1 MRTVPGKVEADM
13 RAAMLLRDELFDLFK
28 AGVAAASAVATLP
41 PVLPSAAPAGR
52 TIVLGCG
59 KAAAAMAEIAAAN
72 LPGNLIGCVVTRFG
86 HGAKA
91 PTGDITVIEASHPV
105 PDAAS
110 LAAGR
115 RIRELAATARAG
127 DRVIFLI
134 SGGGSSLLV
143 DPVPGLSLPRKA
155 EINDHLVRSGVAIAD
170 INLVRRHLS
179 QVKGG
184 RLAAAAAAAAG
195 DMHSFVI
202 SDVVGDDPAV
212 VASGPSIASP
222 FEPER
227 AIAVLADSGWA
238 VDDALVAAIRCSAP
252 PPAPAHPVHVIAD
265 ARTALDA
272 VTREA
277 EKRGWRVIRIGDE
290 LDGDAAQ
297 TGRAHAAMALDHA
310 ATGAPC
316 LLVSGGELTVEVRA
330 RNGRGGPNLEY
341 LAALMA
347 ALPEGA
353 PVAALACDSDGID
366 GSEDNA
372 GGWFDA
378 AHRMPAAEC
387 AAALAANRSYDLFER
402 LGGLVKTGPT
412 RTNVNDI
419 RLIAV
424 GAPS

>member
-1 MRTVPGKVEADM
+1 M
-13 RAAMLLRDELFDLFK
+13 MLREELVAIFE
-28 AGVAAASAVATLP
+28 AGVAAAGAPATLP
-41 PVLPSAAPAGR
+41 RLLPRTPPLSGR

-59 KAAAAMAEIAAAN
+59 KAAAAMAEVAADG
-72 LPGNLIGCVVTRFG
+72 LPGRLEGCVVTRFG
-86 HGAKA
+86 HGARRS
-91 PTGDITVIEASHPV
+91 TGAIAVIEARHPV

-115 RIRELAATARAG
+115 RIREQAATARKG
-127 DRVIFLI
+127 DRVVFLI

-143 DPVPGLSLPRKA
+143 DPLPGLTLETKA
-155 EINDHLVRSGVAIAD
+155 SINSHLVHAGVPIAD
-170 INLVRRHLS
+170 INCVRRHLS

-212 VASGPSIASP
+212 VASGPSVASP

-227 AIAVLADSGWA
+227 AIAILSDSGWR
-238 VDDALVAAIRCSAP
+238 VGDTLAAMIRAAAP
-252 PPAPAHPVHVIAD
+252 PPSPVHPVEVIAD

-272 VTREA
+272 ASTYAR
-277 EKRGWRVIRIGDE
+277 KRGWRVVRIGDD
-290 LDGDAAQ
+290 LAGDAAA
-297 TGRAHAAMALDHA
+297 TGRAHAALALAHA
-310 ATGAPC
+310 GAGTPC
-316 LLVSGGELTVEVRA
+316 LLVSGGELTVSVKA
-330 RNGRGGPNLEY
+330 QDGRGGPNLEY
-341 LAALMA
+341 LAGLMA

-366 GSEDNA
+366 GSGDNA
-372 GGWFDA
+372 GGWFDGA
-378 AHRMPAAEC
+378 RRAPMADCE
-387 AAALAANRSYDLFER
+387 AALAANRSYDLFAR
-402 LGGLVKTGPT
+402 LGGLVMTGPT

-424 GAPS
+424 GAPAQPRATVSSSSAVTG

>member
-1 MRTVPGKVEADM
+1 
-13 RAAMLLRDELFDLFK
+13 MLLRDALFAIFK
-28 AGVAAASAVATLP
+28 AGVDAAG
-41 PVLPSAAPAGR
+41 APAALTARLPGGAPRGR

-59 KAAAAMAEIAAAN
+59 KAAGAMAEVAAAQ
-72 LPGNLIGCVVTRFG
+72 LSGEVTGCVVTRFG
-86 HGAKA
+86 HGARG
-91 PTGDITVIEASHPV
+91 PTGGIEVIEASHPV

-115 RIRELAATARAG
+115 RIRECAATARAG

-143 DPVPGLSLPRKA
+143 DPIPGLTLARKA
-155 EINDHLVRSGVAIAD
+155 AINDHLVKSGVAIGD

-184 RLAAAAAAAAG
+184 RLAAAASAASQ

-227 AIAVLADSGWA
+227 AIAILAQSGWA
-238 VDDALVAAIRCSAP
+238 VGDGLAALIRAAAP
-252 PPAPAHPVHVIAD
+252 PPVPAHPVHVIAD

-272 VTREA
+272 ATLAARA
-277 EKRGWRVIRIGDE
+277 RGWQVVRIGDD
-290 LDGDAAQ
+290 LAGDAAE
-297 TGRAHAAMALDHA
+297 TGRAHAALALEHA
-310 ATGAPC
+310 ARGTPC
-316 LLVSGGELTVEVRA
+316 LLISGGELTVRVRA
-330 RNGRGGPNLEY
+330 RDGRGGPNLEY
-341 LAALMA
+341 LAGLMA

-353 PVAALACDSDGID
+353 PVTALACDSDGID

-378 AHRMPAAEC
+378 HSRAPAAEC

-402 LGGLVKTGPT
+402 LGGLIKTGPT

>member
-1 MRTVPGKVEADM
+1 
-13 RAAMLLRDELFDLFK
+13 MLLRDELFEIFR
-28 AGVAAASAVATLP
+28 AGVEAASAAASLP
-41 PVLPSAAPAGR
+41 PLLPSSPPAGR

-59 KAAAAMAEIAAAN
+59 KAAAAMAEVAAAH
-72 LPGNLIGCVVTRFG
+72 LPGDVTGCVVTRFN
-86 HGAKA
+86 HGARA
-91 PTGDITVIEASHPV
+91 PTGGIEVIEASHPV

-143 DPVPGLSLPRKA
+143 DPIPGLSLERKA
-155 EINDHLVRSGVAIAD
+155 EINDHLVKSGVAIAD

-184 RLAAAAAAAAG
+184 RLAVAARAAAA
-195 DMHSFVI
+195 DMHTFVI
-202 SDVVGDDPAV
+202 SDVVGDDPAI
-212 VASGPSIASP
+212 VASGPSIASA
-222 FEPER
+222 FDPER
-227 AIAVLADSGWA
+227 AIAILADSGWA
-238 VDDALVAAIRCSAP
+238 VDETLAAMIRGSAP
-252 PPAPAHPVHVIAD
+252 LPAPPHPVHVVAD

-277 EKRGWRVIRIGDE
+277 EKRGWRVIRIGDDLE
-290 LDGDAAQ
+290 GDASR
-297 TGRAHAAMALDHA
+297 TGRAHAALAMEQAES
-310 ATGAPC
+310 GQPC

-330 RNGRGGPNLEY
+330 RDGRGGPNLEY
-341 LAALMA
+341 LAGLMA
-347 ALPEGA
+347 ALPEGV
-353 PVAALACDSDGID
+353 PIAALACDSDGID

-378 AHRMPAAEC
+378 AHRAAAAEC
-387 AAALAANRSYDLFER
+387 DAALAANRSYDLFER
-402 LGGLVKTGPT
+402 LGGLIKTGPT

>member
-1 MRTVPGKVEADM
+1 
-13 RAAMLLRDELFDLFK
+13 MLLRDELFAIFK
-28 AGVAAASAVATLP
+28 AGVDAASAAAALTAQLPVAP
-41 PVLPSAAPAGR
+41 PQGR

-59 KAAAAMAEIAAAN
+59 KAAGAMAEVAAAH
-72 LPGNLIGCVVTRFG
+72 LPGAVTGCVVTRFG
-86 HGAKA
+86 HGARC
-91 PTGDITVIEASHPV
+91 PTGAIEVIEASHPV

-115 RIRELAATARAG
+115 RIRDLAATARAG
-127 DRVIFLI
+127 DRVVFLI

-143 DPVPGLSLPRKA
+143 DPIPGLTLETKA
-155 EINDHLVRSGVAIAD
+155 AINAHLVKSGVPIAD
-170 INLVRRHLS
+170 INCVRRHLS

-195 DMHSFVI
+195 DMHTYVI

-222 FEPER
+222 FEAER
-227 AIAVLADSGWA
+227 ALSILAQSGLP
-238 VDDALVAAIRCSAP
+238 VDEDLAAMIRAAAP
-252 PPAPAHPVHVIAD
+252 PPVPLHPVHIIAN
-265 ARTALDA
+265 ARTAL
-272 VTREA
+272 EA
-277 EKRGWRVIRIGDE
+277 ASAQALAQGWTVIRIGDD
-290 LDGDAAQ
+290 LHGDAAA
-297 TGRAHAAMALDHA
+297 TGRAHAALALRHA
-310 ATGAPC
+310 AAGARC
-316 LLVSGGELTVEVRA
+316 LLVSGGELTVTVRN
-330 RNGRGGPNLEY
+330 REGRGGPNLEY
-341 LAALMA
+341 LTGMMA

-372 GGWFDA
+372 GGFFDA
-378 AHRMPAAEC
+378 ATRASATAC
-387 AAALAANRSYDLFER
+387 DAALMANRTYDLFESI
-402 LGGLVKTGPT
+402 GGLIMTGPT

>member
-1 MRTVPGKVEADM
+1 
-13 RAAMLLRDELFDLFK
+13 MLLRDDLFQIFR
-28 AGVAAASAVATLP
+28 AGVDAAGAAATLP
-41 PVLPSAAPAGR
+41 PLLPSVHPAGQ

-59 KAAAAMAEIAAAN
+59 KAAAAMAEAAAAH
-72 LPGNLIGCVVTRFG
+72 LPGAVTGCVVTRFG
-86 HGAKA
+86 HGAQA
-91 PTGDITVIEASHPV
+91 ATGGIAVIEASHPV

-115 RIRELAATARAG
+115 RIREIAATARAG

-143 DPVPGLSLPRKA
+143 DPIPGLSLERKA
-155 EINDHLVRSGVAIAD
+155 AINQHLVKSGVAITE

-184 RLAAAAAAAAG
+184 RLAAAASAAAR

-222 FEPER
+222 FEPDR
-227 AIAVLADSGWA
+227 ALAILANSGFA
-238 VDDALVAAIRCSAP
+238 TDENLAALIRAAAP
-252 PPAPAHPVHVIAD
+252 PAAPAHPVHVIAD
-265 ARTALDA
+265 ARTALHA
-272 VTREA
+272 A
-277 EKRGWRVIRIGDE
+277 SLAAQAKGWTVIGIGDE
-290 LDGDAAQ
+290 LSGDAAQ
-297 TGRAHAAMALDHA
+297 TGRAHAALALQYA
-310 ATGAPC
+310 AKGQPC
-316 LLVSGGELTVEVRA
+316 LLMSGGELTVEVRA
-330 RNGRGGPNLEY
+330 SDGRGGPNLEY
-341 LAALMA
+341 LTGLMA

-353 PVAALACDSDGID
+353 PITALACDSDGID

-378 AHRMPAAEC
+378 ARLAAPEAC
-387 AAALAANRSYDLFER
+387 EAALKTNRTYDLFER
-402 LGGLVKTGPT
+402 IGGLVKTGPT

-424 GAPS
+424 GAKP

>member
-1 MRTVPGKVEADM
+1 
-13 RAAMLLRDELFDLFK
+13 MLHKELLAIFR
-28 AGVAAASAVATLP
+28 AGVDAAAAPHALPRVLPTTLP
-41 PVLPSAAPAGR
+41 ASGR

-59 KAAAAMAEIAAAN
+59 KAAAAMAEVAAAH
-72 LPGNLIGCVVTRFG
+72 LPGEITGCVVTRFG
-86 HGAKA
+86 HGARGA
-91 PTGDITVIEASHPV
+91 TGGIEVIEASHPV

-115 RIRELAATARAG
+115 RIRDLATTARAG
-127 DRVIFLI
+127 DRVVFLI
-134 SGGGSSLLV
+134 SGGGSALLV
-143 DPVPGLSLPRKA
+143 DPIPGLGLEAKA
-155 EINDHLVRSGVAIAD
+155 QINRHLVKSGVAITD
-170 INLVRRHLS
+170 INCVRRHLS

-227 AIAVLADSGWA
+227 ALSILAASGWA
-238 VDDALVAAIRCSAP
+238 VSDAFAEMIRAAAP
-252 PPAPAHPVHVIAD
+252 PPVAPHPVHVIAD

-272 VTREA
+272 ASRHA
-277 EKRGWRVIRIGDE
+277 RGLGWKVVRIGDD
-290 LDGDAAQ
+290 LVGDAAA
-297 TGRAHAAMALDHA
+297 TGRTHAALALSHA
-310 ATGAPC
+310 QAGAPC
-316 LLVSGGELTVEVRA
+316 LLLSGGELTVEVKA
-330 RNGRGGPNLEY
+330 RDGRGGPNLEY
-341 LAALMA
+341 LTGLMA
-347 ALPEGA
+347 ALPQGA
-353 PVAALACDSDGID
+353 PIAALACDSDGID

-378 AHRMPAAEC
+378 ANRAPTPDCE
-387 AAALAANRSYDLFER
+387 AALAANCTYDLFER
-402 LGGLVKTGPT
+402 CGTLVKTGPT

-424 GAPS
+424 GARQ

>member
-1 MRTVPGKVEADM
+1 
-13 RAAMLLRDELFDLFK
+13 MLLLRQELLSIFK
-28 AGVAAASAVATLP
+28 AGVDAASAPAALAARLPQTLP
-41 PVLPSAAPAGR
+41 ASGR
-52 TIVLGCG
+52 TLVLGCG
-59 KAAAAMAEIAAAN
+59 KAAAAMAEVAAAH
-72 LPGNLIGCVVTRFG
+72 LPGRVEGCVVTRFG
-86 HGAKA
+86 HGARA
-91 PTGDITVIEASHPV
+91 PTGAIEVIEASHPV

-115 RIRELAATARAG
+115 RIRECAASARAG
-127 DRVIFLI
+127 DRVVFLI

-143 DPVPGLSLPRKA
+143 DPIPGLTLEAKA
-155 EINDHLVRSGVAIAD
+155 AINAHLVRSGAAIAD
-170 INLVRRHLS
+170 INCVRRHLS

-184 RLAAAAAAAAG
+184 RIAAAAASAAG
-195 DMHSFVI
+195 DMHTYVI

-222 FEPER
+222 FEPDR
-227 AIAVLADSGWA
+227 ALAILSDSGWA
-238 VDDALVAAIRCSAP
+238 VDESLAAMIRAAAP
-252 PPAPAHPVHVIAD
+252 PAAPSHPVHVIAD

-272 VTREA
+272 ATRAAEA
-277 EKRGWRVIRIGDE
+277 FGHKVIRIGDDLE
-290 LDGDAAQ
+290 GDAAQ
-297 TGRAHAAMALDHA
+297 TGRAHAALALRYA
-310 ATGAPC
+310 AQGTPC
-316 LLVSGGELTVEVRA
+316 LLISGGELTVEVRSPG
-330 RNGRGGPNLEY
+330 GRGGPNLEY

-378 AHRMPAAEC
+378 ATRVPAIDC
-387 AAALAANRSYDLFER
+387 NAALAAHCTYDLFQR
-402 LGGLVKTGPT
+402 TDGLVITGPT

-424 GAPS
+424 GAPA

>member
-1 MRTVPGKVEADM
+1 
-13 RAAMLLRDELFDLFK
+13 MLLRDELFAIFK
-28 AGVAAASAVATLP
+28 AGVDAASAAVAMTAQLP
-41 PVLPSAAPAGR
+41 VTPPQGR

-59 KAAAAMAEIAAAN
+59 KAAGAMAEVAAAH
-72 LPGNLIGCVVTRFG
+72 LPGAVTGCVVTRFG
-86 HGAKA
+86 HGARW
-91 PTGDITVIEASHPV
+91 PTGAIEVIEASHPV

-115 RIRELAATARAG
+115 RIRDLAATARAG
-127 DRVIFLI
+127 DRVVFLI

-143 DPVPGLSLPRKA
+143 DPIPGLTLETKA
-155 EINDHLVRSGVAIAD
+155 AINAHLVKSGVPIAD
-170 INLVRRHLS
+170 INCVRRHLS

-195 DMHSFVI
+195 DMHTYVI

-222 FEPER
+222 FEAER
-227 AIAVLADSGWA
+227 ALSILAQSGLP
-238 VDDALVAAIRCSAP
+238 VDEDLAAMIRAAAP
-252 PPAPAHPVHVIAD
+252 PPVPLHPVHIIAN
-265 ARTALDA
+265 ARTAL
-272 VTREA
+272 EA
-277 EKRGWRVIRIGDE
+277 ASSQALAQGWTVIRIGDD
-290 LDGDAAQ
+290 LHGDAAA
-297 TGRAHAAMALDHA
+297 TGRAHAALALRHA
-310 ATGAPC
+310 AAGARC
-316 LLVSGGELTVEVRA
+316 LLVSGGELTVTVRN
-330 RNGRGGPNLEY
+330 REGRGGPNLEY
-341 LAALMA
+341 LTGMMA

-372 GGWFDA
+372 GGFFDA
-378 AHRMPAAEC
+378 ATRASATAC
-387 AAALAANRSYDLFER
+387 DAALMANRTYDLFESI
-402 LGGLVKTGPT
+402 GGVIITGPT

>member
-1 MRTVPGKVEADM
+1 
-13 RAAMLLRDELFDLFK
+13 MLLRDELFAIFK
-28 AGVAAASAVATLP
+28 AGVDAASAAAAMTAQLP
-41 PVLPSAAPAGR
+41 VTPPQGR

-59 KAAAAMAEIAAAN
+59 KAAGAMAEVAAAH
-72 LPGNLIGCVVTRFG
+72 LPGAVTGCVVTRFG
-86 HGAKA
+86 HGARW
-91 PTGDITVIEASHPV
+91 PTGAIEVIEASHPA

-115 RIRELAATARAG
+115 RIRDLAATARAG
-127 DRVIFLI
+127 DRVVFLI

-143 DPVPGLSLPRKA
+143 DPIPGLTLETKA
-155 EINDHLVRSGVAIAD
+155 AINAHLVKSGVPIAD
-170 INLVRRHLS
+170 INCVRRHLS

-195 DMHSFVI
+195 DMHTYVI

-222 FEPER
+222 FEAER
-227 AIAVLADSGWA
+227 ALSILAQSGLP
-238 VDDALVAAIRCSAP
+238 VDEDLAAMIRAAAP
-252 PPAPAHPVHVIAD
+252 PPVPLHPVHIIAN
-265 ARTALDA
+265 ARTAL
-272 VTREA
+272 EA
-277 EKRGWRVIRIGDE
+277 ASSQALAQGWTVIRIGDD
-290 LDGDAAQ
+290 LQGDAAA
-297 TGRAHAAMALDHA
+297 TGRAHAALALRHA
-310 ATGAPC
+310 AAGARC
-316 LLVSGGELTVEVRA
+316 LLVSGGELTVTVRN
-330 RNGRGGPNLEY
+330 REGRGGPNLEY
-341 LAALMA
+341 LTGMMA

-372 GGWFDA
+372 GGFFDA
-378 AHRMPAAEC
+378 ATRASATAC
-387 AAALAANRSYDLFER
+387 DAALMANRTYDLFESI
-402 LGGLVKTGPT
+402 GGVIITGPT

>member
-1 MRTVPGKVEADM
+1 
-13 RAAMLLRDELFDLFK
+13 MLLRDELFAIFK
-28 AGVAAASAVATLP
+28 AGVDAASAAAAMTAQLP
-41 PVLPSAAPAGR
+41 VTPPHGR

-59 KAAAAMAEIAAAN
+59 KAAGAMAEVAAAH
-72 LPGNLIGCVVTRFG
+72 LPGAVTGCVVTRFG
-86 HGAKA
+86 HGARW
-91 PTGDITVIEASHPV
+91 PTGAIEVIEASHPV

-115 RIRELAATARAG
+115 RIRDLAATARAG
-127 DRVIFLI
+127 DRVVFLI

-143 DPVPGLSLPRKA
+143 DPIPGLTLETKA
-155 EINDHLVRSGVAIAD
+155 AINAHLVKSGVPIAD
-170 INLVRRHLS
+170 INCVRRHLS

-195 DMHSFVI
+195 DMHTYVI

-222 FEPER
+222 FEAER
-227 AIAVLADSGWA
+227 ALSILAQSGLP
-238 VDDALVAAIRCSAP
+238 VDEDLAAMIRAAAP
-252 PPAPAHPVHVIAD
+252 PPVPLHPVHIIAN
-265 ARTALDA
+265 ARTAL
-272 VTREA
+272 EA
-277 EKRGWRVIRIGDE
+277 ASSQALAQGWTVIRIGDD
-290 LDGDAAQ
+290 LQGDAAA
-297 TGRAHAAMALDHA
+297 TGRAHAALALRHA
-310 ATGAPC
+310 AAGARC
-316 LLVSGGELTVEVRA
+316 LLVSGGELTVTVRN
-330 RNGRGGPNLEY
+330 REGRGGPNLEY
-341 LAALMA
+341 LTGMMA

-372 GGWFDA
+372 GGFFDA
-378 AHRMPAAEC
+378 ATRASATAC
-387 AAALAANRSYDLFER
+387 DAALMANRTYDLFESI
-402 LGGLVKTGPT
+402 GGVIITGPT

>member
-1 MRTVPGKVEADM
+1 MM
-13 RAAMLLRDELFDLFK
+13 LRDELTALFE
-28 AGVAAASAVATLP
+28 AGVRAASAPAALAARLP
-41 PVLPSAAPAGR
+41 GHAPEGR

-59 KAAAAMAEIAAAN
+59 KAAAAMAEVAAEH
-72 LPGNLIGCVVTRFG
+72 LPGEVTGCVVTRFG
-86 HGAKA
+86 HGAKRS
-91 PTGDITVIEASHPV
+91 TGAIAVIEASHPV

-115 RIRELAATARAG
+115 RIRELAATARKG
-127 DRVIFLI
+127 DRVVFLI

-143 DPVPGLSLPRKA
+143 DPIAGLSLERKA
-155 EINDHLVRSGVAIAD
+155 QITDHLVKSGVAIRQ

-184 RLAAAAAAAAG
+184 RLAAAAAAD

-227 AIAVLADSGWA
+227 AIAILEASGWP
-238 VDDALVAAIRCSAP
+238 VDAGLAGLIHAAAP
-252 PPAPAHPVHVIAD
+252 PPVPPHPVHVIAD

-272 VTREA
+272 VTSAAEA
-277 EKRGWRVIRIGDE
+277 RGWRVVRIGD
-290 LDGDAAQ
+290 DMAGDAAA
-297 TGRAHAAMALDHA
+297 TGREHAGLALAHVSVG
-310 ATGAPC
+310 TPC
-316 LLVSGGELTVEVRA
+316 LLVSGGELTVEVRV
-330 RNGRGGPNLEY
+330 RGGRGGPNLEY
-341 LAALMA
+341 LTGLMA

-372 GGWFDA
+372 GGWLDA
-378 AHRMPAAEC
+378 KHRPPVADCE
-387 AAALAANRSYDLFER
+387 AALAANRTYDLFQR
-402 LGGLVKTGPT
+402 LGGLVITGPT

>member
-1 MRTVPGKVEADM
+1 
-13 RAAMLLRDELFDLFK
+13 MLLRDELFAIFQ
-28 AGVAAASAVATLP
+28 AGVDAASAPATLIP
-41 PVLPSAAPAGR
+41 LLPAGRPKGR

-59 KAAAAMAEIAAAN
+59 KAAAAMAEVAAAH
-72 LPGNLIGCVVTRFG
+72 LAGDVTGCVVTRFG

-91 PTGDITVIEASHPV
+91 PTGDIMVIEASHPV

-115 RIRELAATARAG
+115 RIRELAATAREG

-143 DPVPGLSLPRKA
+143 DPIPGLSLERKA
-155 EINDHLVRSGVAIAD
+155 AINRHLVTSGVAITE

-184 RLAAAAAAAAG
+184 RLAAAASAGAG

-212 VASGPSIASP
+212 VASGPSIASA
-222 FEPER
+222 FEPDR
-227 AIAVLADSGWA
+227 ALAVLADSGFA
-238 VDDALVAAIRCSAP
+238 VDDDLAALIRAAAP
-252 PPAPAHPVHVIAD
+252 PHAPTHPVHVIAD

-272 VTREA
+272 ASLAAQVN
-277 EKRGWRVIRIGDE
+277 GWPVIGIGDA
-290 LDGDAAQ
+290 LSGDASQ
-297 TGRAHAAMALDHA
+297 TGRAHAALALQYA
-310 ATGAPC
+310 AKGQPC
-316 LLVSGGELTVEVRA
+316 LLLSGGELTVEVHA
-330 RNGRGGPNLEY
+330 RDGRGGPNLEY
-341 LAALMA
+341 LTGLMA
-347 ALPEGA
+347 ALPEDA
-353 PVAALACDSDGID
+353 PIAALACDSDGID

-378 AHRMPAAEC
+378 SSRAVTADCE
-387 AAALAANRSYDLFER
+387 AALKANRTYDLFER
-402 LGGLVKTGPT
+402 MGGLVKTGPT

-424 GAPS
+424 GAKP

>member
-1 MRTVPGKVEADM
+1 M
-13 RAAMLLRDELFDLFK
+13 MLREELFAIFT
-28 AGVAAASAVATLP
+28 AGVDAASAPAALGARLPGVAP
-41 PVLPSAAPAGR
+41 QGR

-59 KAAAAMAEIAAAN
+59 KAAGAMAEVAAAH
-72 LPGNLIGCVVTRFG
+72 LPGKVTGCVVTRFG
-86 HGAKA
+86 HGAQRS
-91 PTGDITVIEASHPV
+91 TGGIEVIEASHPV

-115 RIRELAATARAG
+115 RIRELAASARTG
-127 DRVIFLI
+127 DRVVFLI

-143 DPVPGLSLPRKA
+143 DPIPGLTLEAKA
-155 EINDHLVRSGVAIAD
+155 RINDHLVKSGVPIAE
-170 INLVRRHLS
+170 INCVRRHLS

-184 RLAAAAAAAAG
+184 RLAAAAAVAAG
-195 DMHSFVI
+195 DMHSFII

-227 AIAVLADSGWA
+227 AIAILADSGWR
-238 VDDALVAAIRCSAP
+238 VDEALAAMIRAAAP
-252 PPAPAHPVHVIAD
+252 PPVPAHPVHVIAD

-272 VTREA
+272 A
-277 EKRGWRVIRIGDE
+277 SAQALALGWTVIRIGDD
-290 LDGDAAQ
+290 LDGDAAA
-297 TGRAHAAMALDHA
+297 TGRAHAALALGHA
-310 ATGAPC
+310 AAGARC
-316 LLVSGGELTVEVRA
+316 LLVSGGELTVTVRNRA
-330 RNGRGGPNLEY
+330 GRGGPNLEY
-341 LAALMA
+341 LTGLMA

-353 PVAALACDSDGID
+353 PVSALACDSDGID

-378 AHRMPAAEC
+378 ATRAPAGACE
-387 AAALAANRSYDLFER
+387 AALAANATYDLFQNT
-402 LGGLVKTGPT
+402 GGLIFTGPT

-424 GAPS
+424 GAPT

>member
-1 MRTVPGKVEADM
+1 M
-13 RAAMLLRDELFDLFK
+13 MLHEELLAIFK
-28 AGVAAASAVATLP
+28 AGVAAA
-41 PVLPSAAPAGR
+41 AAPAALPGVLPKGVPVSGR

-59 KAAAAMAEIAAAN
+59 KAAAAMAEVAAAE
-72 LPGNLIGCVVTRFG
+72 LEGAITGCVVTRFG
-86 HGAKA
+86 HGALGT
-91 PTGDITVIEASHPV
+91 TGGIEVIEASHPV

-115 RIRELAATARAG
+115 RIRECAATACAG

-143 DPVPGLSLPRKA
+143 DPIPGLTLATKA
-155 EINDHLVRSGVAIAD
+155 RINDHLVKSGAAITD
-170 INLVRRHLS
+170 INCVRRHLS

-184 RLAAAAAAAAG
+184 RLAAAATAAAG

-222 FEPER
+222 FEPKR
-227 AIAVLADSGWA
+227 ALAILEQSGWP
-238 VDDALVAAIRCSAP
+238 VDEALAGMICAAAP
-252 PPAPAHPVHVIAD
+252 PPVPPHPVHVIAD

-272 VTREA
+272 A
-277 EKRGWRVIRIGDE
+277 SAHAAALGWPVIRIGDD
-290 LDGDAAQ
+290 LDGDAAE
-297 TGRAHAAMALDHA
+297 TGRAHAALALEHA
-310 ATGAPC
+310 ARRAPC
-316 LLVSGGELTVEVRA
+316 LLLSGGELTVAVKA
-330 RNGRGGPNLEY
+330 KGGRGGPNLEY
-341 LAALMA
+341 LTGLMA
-347 ALPEGA
+347 ALPPGA
-353 PVAALACDSDGID
+353 PIAALACDSDGID

-378 AHRMPAAEC
+378 ATRAPAADC
-387 AAALAANRSYDLFER
+387 AAALAANCTYDLFER
-402 LGGLVKTGPT
+402 LGSLIKTGPT

-424 GAPS
+424 GARQ

>member
-1 MRTVPGKVEADM
+1 
-13 RAAMLLRDELFDLFK
+13 MLLRDELFAIFK
-28 AGVAAASAVATLP
+28 AGVDAASAAAAMTAQLP
-41 PVLPSAAPAGR
+41 VTPPQGR

-59 KAAAAMAEIAAAN
+59 KAAGAMAEVAAAH
-72 LPGNLIGCVVTRFG
+72 LPGAVTGCVVTRFG
-86 HGAKA
+86 HGARW
-91 PTGDITVIEASHPV
+91 PTGAIEVIEASHPV

-115 RIRELAATARAG
+115 RIRDLAATARAG
-127 DRVIFLI
+127 DRVVFLI

-143 DPVPGLSLPRKA
+143 DPIPGLTLETKA
-155 EINDHLVRSGVAIAD
+155 AINAHLVKSGVPIAD
-170 INLVRRHLS
+170 INCVRRHLS

-195 DMHSFVI
+195 DMHTYVI

-222 FEPER
+222 FEAER
-227 AIAVLADSGWA
+227 ALSILAQSGLP
-238 VDDALVAAIRCSAP
+238 VDEDLAAMIRAAAP
-252 PPAPAHPVHVIAD
+252 PPVPLHPVHIIAN
-265 ARTALDA
+265 ARTAL
-272 VTREA
+272 EA
-277 EKRGWRVIRIGDE
+277 ASSQALAQGWTVIRIGDD
-290 LDGDAAQ
+290 LHGDAAA
-297 TGRAHAAMALDHA
+297 TGRAHAALALRHA
-310 ATGAPC
+310 AAGARC
-316 LLVSGGELTVEVRA
+316 LLVSGGELTVTVRN
-330 RNGRGGPNLEY
+330 REGRGGPNLEY
-341 LAALMA
+341 LTGMMA

-372 GGWFDA
+372 GGFFDA
-378 AHRMPAAEC
+378 ATRASATAC
-387 AAALAANRSYDLFER
+387 DAALMANRTYDLFESI
-402 LGGLVKTGPT
+402 GGVIITGPT

>member
-1 MRTVPGKVEADM
+1 
-13 RAAMLLRDELFDLFK
+13 MLLRDELFAIFK
-28 AGVAAASAVATLP
+28 AGVDAASAAAAMTAQLP
-41 PVLPSAAPAGR
+41 VTPPQGR

-59 KAAAAMAEIAAAN
+59 KAAGAMAEVAAAH
-72 LPGNLIGCVVTRFG
+72 LPGAVTGCVVTRFG
-86 HGAKA
+86 HGARW
-91 PTGDITVIEASHPV
+91 PTGAIEVIEASHPV

-115 RIRELAATARAG
+115 RIRDLAATARAG
-127 DRVIFLI
+127 DRVVFLI

-143 DPVPGLSLPRKA
+143 DPIPGLTLETKA
-155 EINDHLVRSGVAIAD
+155 AINAHLVKSGVPIAD
-170 INLVRRHLS
+170 INCVRRHLS

-195 DMHSFVI
+195 DMHTYVI

-222 FEPER
+222 FEAER
-227 AIAVLADSGWA
+227 ALSILAQSGLP
-238 VDDALVAAIRCSAP
+238 VDEDLAAMIRAAAP
-252 PPAPAHPVHVIAD
+252 PPVPLHPVHIIAN
-265 ARTALDA
+265 ARTAL
-272 VTREA
+272 EA
-277 EKRGWRVIRIGDE
+277 ASSQALAQGWTVIRIGDD
-290 LDGDAAQ
+290 LQGDAAA
-297 TGRAHAAMALDHA
+297 TGRAHAALALRHA
-310 ATGAPC
+310 AAGARC
-316 LLVSGGELTVEVRA
+316 LLVSGGELTVTVRN
-330 RNGRGGPNLEY
+330 REGRGGPNLEY
-341 LAALMA
+341 LTGMMA

-372 GGWFDA
+372 GGFFDA
-378 AHRMPAAEC
+378 ATRASATAC
-387 AAALAANRSYDLFER
+387 DAALMANRTYDLFESI
-402 LGGLVKTGPT
+402 GGVIITGPT